1 MNKTE
6 QKEFDALK
14 AENLAL
20 KSQNELIVSEG
31 GIGKL
36 VEELNGKIASQDAVI
51 AQLNKEKS
59 EQVALVAEKVALIT
73 ELMEKVEAS
82 DKSDDAHTV
91 ANILKVKGKTYV
103 MSCPAFYIKHD
114 DQMHKCTR
122 ESLKDNPELLQA
134 AIGQNM
140 VTQE

>member
-6 QKEFDALK
+6 QKEFEALK
-14 AENLAL
+14 AEVQEL
-20 KSQNELIVSEG
+20 KTKNDLLVSEG
-31 GIGKL
+31 GVGKL
-36 VEELNGKIASQDAVI
+36 MEELNGKIASQDAVI
-51 AQLNKEKS
+51 AQLSKEKS
-59 EQVALVAEKVALIT
+59 KQIALVAEKEALIT

-82 DKSDDAHTV
+82 DKSDDAHTL

-114 DQMHKCTR
+114 NQMHKCTR

-134 AIGQNM
+134 AISQNM

>member
-6 QKEFDALK
+6 IKEFEALK

-31 GIGKL
+31 GVGKL

-51 AQLNKEKS
+51 AQLNKEKA
-59 EQVALVAEKVALIT
+59 EQVALVAEKEELIT
-73 ELMEKVEAS
+73 ELMKKVEAS
-82 DKSDDAHTV
+82 DKSDDAHTL

-114 DQMHKCTR
+114 DKMHKCTR

-134 AIGQNM
+134 AISQNM